1 MGGGRAQSC
10 VPKLIDQCL
19 MWASLGKTGR
29 RRHAIVQG
37 EGCV

>member
-1 MGGGRAQSC
+1 MGGACAIVRG
-10 VPKLIDQCL
+10 KLIDQCL